1 MHYCFRTSPCNRF
14 NSNFI
19 MASYSSPKPFL
30 FLIHKQTTVS
40 EVTLV
45 NARSTVTHYVFY
57 LVKPFLNVC
66 NEFTLGLI

>member
-1 MHYCFRTSPCNRF
+1 
-14 NSNFI
+14 